1 MAEMPES
8 ETDTEDELEPTVVTS
23 GYFEEEFHVDAT
35 SAGEFLVELGEQLQH
50 EPEVT
55 VSGDGWN
62 IPFAFGDSVEIEVE
76 FEGESDPELEFEI
89 ELTGRNTD
97 DAPDIA

>member
-1 MAEMPES
+1 MTEIPE
-8 ETDTEDELEPTVVTS
+8 TEDDADAEPTVVTS

-55 VSGDGWN
+55 VSGDGWE
-62 IPFAFGDSVEIEVE
+62 IPFPFREAVEIEVE
-76 FEGESDPELEFEI
+76 YEGESDPELEFEV
-89 ELTGRNTD
+89 ELAGRSTD
-97 DAPDIA
+97 DAPDIT